1 MQNGFILNCSL
12 GLHLPFSYL
21 KSDYFHNSQSY
32 ERICTHFFD
41 QSRFF
46 QPIKTSKYINLFFFG
61 SPFTFLETQI
71 LQGLSHCIFFCKQK
85 NIVIQL
91 KRIKHPKINAYCY
104 CRCPFLDTWNR
115 KRRTGSTFGNL
126 SDTKVSM
133 QSCKSD
139 LFSHNLHLLLQFS
152 WQFGTHCTFCHNS
165 IYHIIYKFI
174 GFTLFY
180 DMLQK

>member
-71 LQGLSHCIFFCKQK
+71 LQCLSHRVFLCQQQDI
-85 NIVIQL
+85 IIQL
-91 KRIKHPKINAYCY
+91 KRIEHPEINADCH
-104 CRCPFLDTWNR
+104 CRCAFLHAWEH
-115 KRRTGSTFGNL
+115 KRRTS
-126 SDTKVSM
+126 
-133 QSCKSD
+133 
-139 LFSHNLHLLLQFS
+139 
-152 WQFGTHCTFCHNS
+152 CTFR
-165 IYHIIYKFI
+165 
-174 GFTLFY
+174 TWV
-180 DMLQK
+180 MLRFLRSRAILICSPTICIFCSSFLVI